1 MFSPE
6 HVGVFV
12 IVLEA
17 SCACRRP
24 ILRSIRAVSIKE
36 GLAGKLAYVHG
47 GDLEKDG
54 GWKVY
59 MRCI

>member
-24 ILRSIRAVSIKE
+24 ILRSARAMSIKE
-36 GLAGKLAYVHG
+36 GLAGRLAYVHG
-47 GDLEKDG
+47 GDLEKNG
-54 GWKVY
+54 
-59 MRCI
+59 R